1 MKCLYIQ
8 IYIYICMLERY
19 KERKRTEKKN
29 TTHQITDTSIYFYKM
44 NGWFILT
51 HAIFRIL
58 FSFEQ

>member
-1 MKCLYIQ
+1 
-8 IYIYICMLERY
+8 MLERY